1 MSEIKEG
8 AIRHSAL
15 RRFTPIVIFII
26 VASLLLYMLTLMNQG
41 DYNPRDIPTEFI
53 GKAAPEFNLPDLVN
67 PEQTVSS
74 SALKGQVW
82 LLNVWATWCR
92 ECWREHDYLV
102 KLAEQRNIN
111 IIGLN
116 WRDERSEAI
125 KMINQLGNPFSQIA
139 FDPNSEAVIDWG
151 VYGAPETFLIDKDG
165 IVREKHKG
173 ALNETVWQTKFA
185 RYFAGQ
191 V

>member
-1 MSEIKEG
+1 MSEKKS
-8 AIRHSAL
+8 SAL
-15 RRFTPIVIFII
+15 RRFMPFII
-26 VASLLLYMLTLMNQG
+26 FAVLASLLLYMLTLMNQG

-53 GKAAPEFNLPDLVN
+53 GKAAPEFNLTDLIN
-67 PEQTVSS
+67 PEETVSS
-74 SALKGQVW
+74 AEMKGKVW

-92 ECWREHDYLV
+92 ECWREHEYLV
-102 KLAEQRNIN
+102 TLAEKRNIE

-151 VYGAPETFLIDKDG
+151 VYGAPETFLIDKEG
-165 IVREKHKG
+165 VVRVKHKG
-173 ALNETVWQTKFA
+173 VLNEAVWQQKFA
-185 RYFAGQ
+185 RYFTGEAS
-191 V
+191 

>member
-1 MSEIKEG
+1 MSEIKTG
-8 AIRHSAL
+8 TL
-15 RRFTPIVIFII
+15 RRFMPFIVFVIF
-26 VASLLLYMLTLMNQG
+26 AGLLLYMLTLMNQG

-53 GKAAPEFNLPDLVN
+53 GKTAPEFALPDLIN
-67 PEQTVSS
+67 PDQIVSS
-74 SALKGQVW
+74 SEMKGKTW

-92 ECWREHDYLV
+92 ECWREHEYLV

-116 WRDERSEAI
+116 WRDERAEAI
-125 KMINQLGNPFSQIA
+125 KMIRQLGNPFSQIA

-173 ALNETVWQTKFA
+173 ALNEVVWQAKFA
-185 RYFAGQ
+185 PYFTGDVQ
-191 V
+191 